1 MTDPS
6 DDTELEPPY
15 IRPRGA
21 EAHRLD
27 TFVDAAFA
35 FALTLL
41 VVSFDEIPESFEEL
55 RYAMRSIPAFAAS
68 FAVIVMVWVGHRNWS
83 RRYGLDDVPTT
94 LISLALVLIVMVYV
108 YPLRALMGATLNAVT
123 GGWVP
128 ANFTLTSAEDVRGLF
143 TVYGA
148 GFAATIGCLVLLNI
162 HALRR
167 AAALKLTPYEQALTR
182 LEIVIW
188 CIVGGM
194 GLVSVIMAQTLPD
207 RLVGLCGWIYCLL
220 GIVTPI
226 TAIALGKR
234 AEALRQPLVRQ

>member
-1 MTDPS
+1 MTDSSEDPQ
-6 DDTELEPPY
+6 LEPPY

-55 RYAMRSIPAFAAS
+55 LYAMRSIPAFIAS
-68 FAVIVMVWVGHRNWS
+68 FAIIVMVWVGHRNWS
-83 RRYGLDDVPTT
+83 RRYGLDDVAST
-94 LISLALVLIVMVYV
+94 LISLALVLIVMIYV
-108 YPLRALMGATLNAVT
+108 YPLRALMGATLNAIT

-128 ANFTLTSAEDVRGLF
+128 ANFQLTSVEDVRGLF

-148 GFAATIGCLVLLNI
+148 GFAATIGCLVLLNV
-162 HALRR
+162 HALRC
-167 AAALKLTPYEQALTR
+167 AAKLQLTRYEQALTR

-188 CIVGGM
+188 SIVGGM
-194 GLVSVIMAQTLPD
+194 GLISVIMAQVLPD
-207 RLVGLCGWIYCLL
+207 RWVGLCGWVYCLL
-220 GIVTPI
+220 AIVTPLTGKI
-226 TAIALGKR
+226 LGDR
-234 AEALRQPLVRQ
+234 ASALRGARESR